1 MKKQYGNSVLLDER
15 GMTLPVWYTFD
26 KKADDNS
33 PAGVFADE
41 NGSGINA
48 SAHGDVTPERS
59 AVYGGAV
66 RLGGKNGYISLP
78 AGAFRGL
85 REISLEMWMKASPRS
100 YWERGFDFG
109 RVEDGRLNAYIF
121 YAPAAKR
128 VVLSKIGHFS
138 EEIVI
143 DVNAALPEGWSHFVF
158 EMKDGAV
165 FVYINGRLCGEMWSD
180 AIAVDDYVGL
190 NRLYFGKSQYEA
202 DPYLCAV
209 IGEIRAHGRLLT
221 GNEIYRKYAAGR
233 AEMAKNEMRVFELP
247 APHRL
252 TKDISLPEFL
262 PESGAR
268 LHWSS
273 GNKDALSDSGKI
285 RRPAVGTGDAEV
297 TLTAGLQGGVIKK
310 DFSLLVAAEFTD
322 GERVLFDSSL
332 LALEGDLSALTHDL
346 RLPAEGEE
354 GSRISWRAE
363 GAIDTLGRINRP
375 ASGTARAAL
384 TATLRSGGE
393 TAEKRFDIT
402 VLASESADG
411 FLFVYFTGNNANEE
425 RLHYALTLDGYS
437 FAPMNGGRHVLEQT
451 KGTRCLR
458 DPFVI
463 RAGDGYYHL
472 VATDMQS
479 SKGWNSNRGIITWRS
494 GDLITWTD
502 ETVIEIADKFPTTE
516 GADRVWAP
524 QVIFDEERGEY
535 MLYFAVRVRRPNP
548 YTRSMGISPD
558 ETLMWYAYTK
568 DFKSLTCEPRLLF
581 RPARGQ
587 GIDGDIFR
595 RGGTYY
601 MYYKDE
607 STARIKLTTAASPT
621 GPYGPEIEL
630 NVHPGVGL
638 EGVCVY
644 QLPGRERW
652 ILLADAYGEGHYV
665 MAESDDMRD
674 FSPVP
679 DGRYAF
685 RGFHPRHGHVV
696 PVSAR
701 QIKALTER
709 FGVAQ

>member
-1 MKKQYGNSVLLDER
+1 MMKNNER
-15 GMTLPVWYTFD
+15 GIALSLRYTFD
-26 KKADDNS
+26 KKIDSGGAV
-33 PAGVFADE
+33 AFADE
-41 NGSGINA
+41 YGGGIIA
-48 SAHGDVTPERS
+48 EAHGDVTLERS

-78 AGAFRGL
+78 AGAFSGL
-85 REISLEMWMKASPRS
+85 REISLEMWMKAGPAS

-109 RVEDGRLNAYIF
+109 REEDGRLNAYIF

-138 EEIVI
+138 DETVI
-143 DVNAALPEGWSHFVF
+143 DVNAVLPEGWSHFVF

-165 FVYINGRLCGEMWSD
+165 FVYINGRLCGELWSD
-180 AIAVDDYVGL
+180 DIAVDDYVGL
-190 NRLYFGKSQYEA
+190 NRLYFGKSQYGA
-202 DPYLCAV
+202 DPYLRAV
-209 IGEIRAHGRLLT
+209 IGEICVHDRLLD
-221 GNEIYRKYAAGR
+221 GGEIYRKYAAGR
-233 AEMAKNEMRVFELP
+233 AEMAKNEIRAFEP
-247 APHRL
+247 PFPRRL
-252 TKDISLPEFL
+252 TKAVSLPDFL
-262 PESGAR
+262 PESGAS

-273 GNKDALSDSGKI
+273 SDKDALSDSGRI
-285 RRPAVGTGDAEV
+285 RRPAVGAGDAAV
-297 TLTAGLQGGVIKK
+297 TLTASLRGGAVKK
-310 DFSLLVAAEFTD
+310 DFPLLVAAEFTD
-322 GERVLFDSSL
+322 RERVLFDSERLS
-332 LALEGDLSALTHDL
+332 LEGDLSALTHDL
-346 RLPAEGEE
+346 FLPAEGEE
-354 GSRISWRAE
+354 GSRVIWRAE
-363 GAIDTLGRINRP
+363 GAIDASGRIKRP
-375 ASGTARAAL
+375 AEGEAAARL
-384 TATLRSGGE
+384 TAELRSGSE
-393 TAEKRFDIT
+393 LAEKSFDVT
-402 VLASESADG
+402 VLANEPAEG

-437 FAPMNGGRHVLEQT
+437 FSPMNGGRHVLEQT

-463 RAGDGYYHL
+463 RAGDGYYRL

-479 SKGWNSNRGIITWRS
+479 SKGWNSNRGLITWRS

-524 QVIFDEERGEY
+524 QVIFDEGRGEY
-535 MLYFAVRVRRPNP
+535 MLYFAVRVRKPNP

-581 RPARGQ
+581 RPVRGQ

-607 STARIKLTTAASPT
+607 STARIKLTTAASPA
-621 GPYGPEIEL
+621 GPYGPETEL

-644 QLPGRERW
+644 QLPGRDRW
-652 ILLADAYGEGHYV
+652 IMLADAYGEGRYV

-674 FSPVP
+674 FSSVASE
-679 DGRYAF
+679 RYAF
-685 RGFHPRHGHVV
+685 RGFRPRHGHVV